1 MRLFT
6 LGYQGLSLEAYTQ
19 ILREV
24 GAGVVLDVRER
35 AWSYRPEYV
44 KSPFRDGLASF
55 GLDYVH
61 VKVAGNPAAIR
72 KTARSAEECML
83 RYSEYL
89 ALHPEVVEELYSH
102 VRAAD
107 ERGYPA
113 CLTCYE
119 RVPDDCHRSVLI
131 LSLLESYPTIETTHL
146 PLAVPEAVV
155 GKTAKSRRSRKTEPS
170 LAQVPLLA

>member
-6 LGYQGLSLEAYTQ
+6 LGYQGLPLEAYAQ
-19 ILREV
+19 ILQEA

-35 AWSYRPEYV
+35 AWSYRPQYV
-44 KSPFRDGLASF
+44 KSPFRDGLASY
-55 GLDYVH
+55 GLDYAH
-61 VKVAGNPAAIR
+61 VKAAGNPSAIR

-89 ALHPEVVEELYSH
+89 AEHPEVVEELYSH
-102 VRAAD
+102 VRAAA

-119 RVPDDCHRSVLI
+119 HAPVDCHRSVLI
-131 LSLLESYPTIETTHL
+131 LSLLESYPTIEPMHL
-146 PLAVPEAVV
+146 PLAVQKTVV
-155 GKTAKSRRSRKTEPS
+155 VPPAKSRRRVATPLVHVPV
-170 LAQVPLLA
+170 LA